1 MQGAG
6 WWALAGLVAGWL
18 WVGQV
23 AASPPGIED
32 LLRRAEFEDVRISP
46 RGDYLALRMP
56 FPARTV
62 LAIMRR
68 SDRTITATMG
78 AGEDGFI
85 DDVAWIGDERV
96 LASWSRRIG
105 HRAEPYA
112 MSSLQVMDVDGRN
125 RRAFHGWIADAM
137 THDPDRVL
145 VVECMSRTRKGC
157 STRLREIGVLSRGK
171 PRDIA
176 EGPERNA
183 RFMLDRMGR
192 PVFSWATSW
201 DGDQRV
207 FVRHG
212 SEWLPVNDQAGS
224 GVEVHPVGV
233 AYDMSH
239 GYLWSE
245 RASGPDVIERIDLA
259 DGRRTVVASDPVMDP
274 AGLVKSFDQREVI
287 GVRYGRGVH
296 EIRYFDDRH
305 PHVRL
310 YRELEKEFRGEH
322 VYVTS
327 STRDGRLV
335 VVRVTSD
342 REPGRYYLL
351 DIVSGEMSRLIE
363 HREWIDRTMLAAVE
377 PVVFQARDGRGLD
390 GYLTRPRKPAAGGA
404 PLVVLVHGGP
414 FGVRDGWGFD
424 PEVQMLAAHGYA
436 VMQVNFRGSSGRGRD
451 FMESGYL
458 QWGRGMIDDIVDGA
472 RWAQAQEGV
481 SPSRACIWGASYGG
495 YAALFASVREP
506 DMFRC
511 AIGMAAPYD
520 LPTMY
525 KWGDTKDS
533 RVGKMILD
541 RYIGADQARL
551 REDSPSNHAAALR
564 AELLLV
570 HGGRDRRVPLEHARI
585 MRRELDKAGKTHE
598 WYLAGDET
606 HGFHDDRAELEYYT
620 RVFGFLGRHLPTG
633 AATAEADVGP
643 DATHTD
649 PGGKSP

>member
-1 MQGAG
+1 MKGS
-6 WWALAGLVAGWL
+6 WRRALAGLVVGWVLAG
-18 WVGQV
+18 QAV
-23 AASPPGIED
+23 AATPGVDD
-32 LLRRAEFEDVRISP
+32 LLRRAEFEDVQISP
-46 RGDYLALRMP
+46 KGDYLALRMP
-56 FPARTV
+56 FPDRTV

-68 SDRTITATMG
+68 ADRTITATMG

-85 DDVAWIGDERV
+85 DNVVWIGDERV
-96 LASWSRRIG
+96 LASWSKRVG

-125 RRAFHGWIADAM
+125 RRAFHGWIVDAM
-137 THDPDRVL
+137 THDPERVV
-145 VVECMSRTRKGC
+145 VVECVSETRKGC

-171 PRDIA
+171 PRDIVD
-176 EGPERNA
+176 GPERNA
-183 RFMLDRMGR
+183 RFMVDRMGN
-192 PVFSWATSW
+192 PVFSWTTSW
-201 DGDQRV
+201 DGHQLAFLRRGDA
-207 FVRHG
+207 
-212 SEWLPVNDQAGS
+212 WMPINDQAVS

-233 AYDMSH
+233 DYEMRH

-245 RASGPDVIERIDLA
+245 RRSGPDVIERIDLS
-259 DGRRTVVASDPVMDP
+259 DGRRSIVASDPVMDP
-274 AGLVKSFDQREVI
+274 AGLVRSFDQREVI
-287 GVRYGRGVH
+287 GVRYGRGTQ
-296 EIRYFDDRH
+296 EIRYFNEQH

-310 YRELEKEFRGEH
+310 YRELEQEFAGKH
-322 VYVTS
+322 VHVTS

-335 VVRVTSD
+335 VVVVTAD

-363 HREWIDRTMLAAVE
+363 HREWIDRAMLAAVE
-377 PVVFQARDGRGLD
+377 PVVFAARDGRELD
-390 GYLTRPRKPAAGGA
+390 GYLTLPLQPAADGA

-458 QWGRGMIDDIVDGA
+458 QWGRGMIDDIIDGT
-472 RWAQAQEGV
+472 RWAQARAGV
-481 SPSRACIWGASYGG
+481 SPTRACIWGASYGG

-511 AIGMAAPYD
+511 AIGMAGPYD

-533 RVGKMILD
+533 RMGKLMLD
-541 RYIGADQARL
+541 RYIGADRARL
-551 REDSPSNHAAALR
+551 REDSPSNHAAAIR
-564 AELLLV
+564 AELLIV
-570 HGGRDRRVPLEHARI
+570 QGGRDRRVPPEHARI
-585 MRRELDKAGKTHE
+585 MRRELDKAGKRYE

-606 HGFHDDRAELEYYT
+606 HGFHDDRSEREYYT
-620 RVFGFLGRHLPTG
+620 RVLGFLGRHLPV
-633 AATAEADVGP
+633 AAVATAVESSE
-643 DATHTD
+643 
-649 PGGKSP
+649 GGLP